1 MEFEVLA
8 HVSETGIRAYGKNI
22 EESFENAAKAMFSII
37 TEPGKVDPDQEV
49 KINISAKNN
58 SELLVDWLNEL
69 LFYFDSKG
77 FLFSEFDLH
86 IKDGELVGIASGEI
100 YEAPKHPLKT
110 QIKATTYYNL
120 EVEEGNGQ
128 SRVQVYFDV

>member
-49 KINISAKNN
+49 IINISAKNN

-77 FLFSEFDLH
+77 LLFSEFDLH
-86 IKDGELVGIASGEI
+86 IKDGKLVGIASGETF
-100 YEAPKHPLKT
+100 EPTKHPLKT

-120 EVEEGNGQ
+120 EVEEENSQ

>member
-37 TEPGKVDPDQEV
+37 TEPGKVSPDQEV

-100 YEAPKHPLKT
+100 YEAQKHPLKT

-120 EVEEGNGQ
+120 EVEEENGK
-128 SRVQVYFDV
+128 SWVQVYFDV